1 MKLIGVRFS
10 RYNLTFSR
18 SFLYVLILNHLFKN
32 IKKFANFLDNFLKR
46 KERGI
51 VNANV
56 KVSYSLIC
64 KDLNEAIDAK
74 NKIIANTLD
83 DETVEIKIECL
94 RDV

>member
-32 IKKFANFLDNFLKR
+32 VKEFANFLGNFFK
-46 KERGI
+46 KEVGKMA
-51 VNANV
+51 NANV

-83 DETVEIKIECL
+83 DETVEIKIEFL

>member
-1 MKLIGVRFS
+1 MKLIGVRFLG
-10 RYNLTFSR
+10 RTLLFSR
-18 SFLYVLILNHLFKN
+18 SFLYVLILINLFIN
-32 IKKFANFLDNFLKR
+32 VKKFANFLDNFLK
-46 KERGI
+46 KEVGKMA
-51 VNANV
+51 NANV

-83 DETVEIKIECL
+83 DETVEIKIEFL

>member
-1 MKLIGVRFS
+1 M
-10 RYNLTFSR
+10 
-18 SFLYVLILNHLFKN
+18 
-32 IKKFANFLDNFLKR
+32 
-46 KERGI
+46 
-51 VNANV
+51 NANV
-56 KVSYSLIC
+56 NVLYELTC

>member
-1 MKLIGVRFS
+1 LLVER
-10 RYNLTFSR
+10 
-18 SFLYVLILNHLFKN
+18 KN
-32 IKKFANFLDNFLKR
+32 KNNR

-51 VNANV
+51 MNTNV
-56 KVSYSLIC
+56 KVFYSLIC
-64 KDLNEAIDAK
+64 KDLNEVIDAK